1 MFGANNMSEE
11 FEFKSIDQEGMETL
25 EVVAEANNFN
35 LWMYNTILPYC
46 SGEILEIGSGI
57 GNISDYF
64 LKNNYSITLS
74 DIRDNYC
81 NVLRKKH
88 SSNPYL
94 KDVVN
99 IDIIDPEFDT
109 KHAKLFETFD
119 TIYALNIV
127 EHVKDDKLA
136 IANCKKL
143 LKTNG
148 NLIILVPAY
157 QKLYNVFDKE
167 LEHYRRYN
175 QKSLNK
181 LYDDNNFEII
191 HQQYFN
197 FIGIFGWWFSGSIL
211 KKKTIPGGQ
220 MKLYNSLVGIFKIID
235 KVIFNKM
242 GLSVITI
249 GKKA

>member
-1 MFGANNMSEE
+1 MAKE
-11 FEFKSIDQEGMETL
+11 FEFKTIDEEGMETL
-25 EVVAEANNFN
+25 EVVAEAENFN

-64 LKNNYSITLS
+64 LKNNYTITLS

-81 NVLRKKH
+81 DVLGEKY
-88 SSNPYL
+88 STNPYL
-94 KDVVN
+94 KAVIN
-99 IDIIDPEFDT
+99 IDIIDPDFDN
-109 KHAKLFETFD
+109 KHANLFESFD

-143 LKTNG
+143 LKKGG

-157 QKLYNVFDKE
+157 QKLYNIFDKE

-175 QKSLNK
+175 QNNLDK
-181 LYDDNNFEII
+181 LFVENELQII
-191 HQQYFN
+191 HRQYFN

-220 MKLYNSLVGIFKIID
+220 MKLYNSLVSVFKIID
-235 KVIFNKM
+235 KVILNKM
-242 GLSVITI
+242 GLSVITV
-249 GKKA
+249 GKKV